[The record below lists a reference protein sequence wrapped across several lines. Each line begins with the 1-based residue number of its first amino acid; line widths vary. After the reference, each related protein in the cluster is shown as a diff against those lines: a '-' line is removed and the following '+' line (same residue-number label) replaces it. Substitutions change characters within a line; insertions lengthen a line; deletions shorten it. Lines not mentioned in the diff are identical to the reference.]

1 LEEGKGGIKWWV
13 LRSKATVF
21 VAAGF
26 PRWIFH
32 CLLFRQHELTMR
44 GEANHQHYLLV
55 SKVKI

>member
-1 LEEGKGGIKWWV
+1 MVG

-32 CLLFRQHELTMR
+32 CLLFRQHELTV
-44 GEANHQHYLLV
+44 GEFR
-55 SKVKI
+55 KIHHPRNVEV

>member
-1 LEEGKGGIKWWV
+1 MVG